1 MPITSEEREQVVSEL
16 KRFAHDLN
24 LNDQQKEKL
33 QTALMEAREKL
44 AEYLKKNPSTSR
56 TDIVAHVKEHRDQ
69 IRQRLSNFLTPDQL
83 TKWNAEM
90 AKAKEFLGQKL
101 EA

>member
-1 MPITSEEREQVVSEL
+1 MPLNAEEREQVASEL

-33 QTALMEAREKL
+33 QSALGQARERV
-44 AEYLKKNPSTSR
+44 AEYLKVHPNTTR
-56 TDIVAHVKEHRDQ
+56 ADIIAKVKEHRAEL
-69 IRQRLSNFLTPDQL
+69 RQRAENFLSPEQL
-83 TKWNAEM
+83 TKWDAEVG
-90 AKAKEFLGQKL
+90 KAKEFLGQKL

>member
-1 MPITSEEREQVVSEL
+1 MPITAEEREQVVSEL
-16 KRFAHDLN
+16 KRFGHDLN

-33 QTALMEAREKL
+33 QSALVEAREKV
-44 AEYLKKNPSTSR
+44 ADYLKKNPNT
-56 TDIVAHVKEHRDQ
+56 TKADIVAKVREHRDE
-69 IRQRLSNFLTPDQL
+69 IGQRIKNFLSPEQL